1 MSSQN
6 IPYEMRMKQ
15 LQGRVMAA
23 AKLVNPTAK
32 EFSGMDYQQSARI
45 TRTLGQMT
53 VVVQPTTNPRYEVA
67 PCCTGTIAAP
77 APAPCDLPGG
87 IILIG
92 ISDVSDGVIFPYDLS
107 YNMFFDVSWEPVAGA
122 TSYGIQMAYDFYNGV
137 ETVLI
142 PITEFSIFNRSLT
155 DISIY
160 TQSSYSYITLT
171 IQAINECGASMITTD
186 GINPCFLA
194 GSLVQM
200 ADGSTKPIEEV
211 LVGDLVLGAFG
222 EINEV
227 LALHRPLLGSAQMCR
242 INGEHSTT
250 SHHPHISVDRGFYC
264 MHPSVVEETTYG
276 HEHEVIN
283 AAGEKELRMLYG
295 LAAGRVR
302 ELVAGVELK
311 VVDGGRVVSELELYS
326 MPADTQLYNLVVGGS
341 HTYHVDGYA
350 VTGWPRED
358 DFDYDNWV
366 AR

>member
-77 APAPCDLPGG
+77 APAPCDLPGS
-87 IILIG
+87 ITLIG
-92 ISDVSDGVIFPYDLS
+92 VYGYYTNPEPSYYFGYDI
-107 YNMFFDVSWEPVAGA
+107 SWEPVIGA
-122 TSYGIQMAYDFYNGV
+122 SYYTISLFDTEGGGAPIEDFTTV
-137 ETVLI
+137 EISGPTYL
-142 PITEFSIFNRSLT
+142 
-155 DISIY
+155 SIY
-160 TQSSYSYITLT
+160 LNTSSVSVDITIT
-171 IQAINECGASMITTD
+171 AVNDCGISFLPVNV
-186 GINPCFLA
+186 NPCFLA

-200 ADGSTKPIEEV
+200 ADGSTKPIEEI

-283 AAGEKELRMLYG
+283 AAGEKELRMLHG

-302 ELVAGVELK
+302 ELTAGVELK